1 MAEQLTLFGP
11 QFDAAHP
18 HTPYRQPRTRRTS
31 LGLSDHTNK
40 ELPCQDSDTLALGSY
55 LVGEQNLSIHAG
67 TVHLQRWSARAK
79 QLHKCPAR
87 RKSIQ
92 AFSSPARRRLM
103 LMIARID
110 PRPLSQPLWITL
122 TVHES
127 HQVDLRHVITAFD
140 VWLHRVK
147 RKYPDVQY
155 LWRLAL
161 QNRGAPHIHVIL
173 WRPVGC
179 RDQLTSASRRWFA
192 QSWHA
197 VADPESIPHAL
208 WGAKIE
214 IVRSWR
220 RIRTYI
226 AKYIAEEQQ
235 PLPHEYTGKRWGRSC
250 GLPLTCLLTC
260 TPSRFILTYVRR
272 IVRSWLRAHV
282 KRRQWAARYLSG
294 HHSADVIVPA
304 IVPLRALQAAIDSG
318 LPPPDD
324 FNVDLLPDLIRQAHF
339 LVSLE
344 ATRAR

>member
-1 MAEQLTLFGP
+1 MRQQLSLFGP
-11 QFDAAHP
+11 TFNAAHP
-18 HTPYRQPRTRRTS
+18 HTPYRQSRTRRTS
-31 LGLSDHTNK
+31 LGLSDHTNLD
-40 ELPCQDSDTLALGSY
+40 LPCQDSDTLALGSY
-55 LVGEQNLSIHAG
+55 YVAQQDLSIHTG
-67 TVHLQRWSARAK
+67 TVHLQRWSAKRK
-79 QLHKCPAR
+79 QPRKYLVR

-155 LWRLAL
+155 IWRLAL
-161 QNRGAPHIHVIL
+161 QDRGAPHIHVIL
-173 WRPVGC
+173 WRPVAS
-179 RDQLTSASRRWFA
+179 RDHLTAASRRWFG

-197 VADPESIPHAL
+197 VADPESIPHGL
-208 WGAKIE
+208 FGAKVE
-214 IVRSWR
+214 IVKSWR

-226 AKYIAEEQQ
+226 AKYIAEEHQ
-235 PLPHEYTGKRWGRSC
+235 PLPQEYRGKRWGRSA

-260 TPSRFILTYVRR
+260 TPSKVMLNYVRR

-282 KRRQWAARYLSG
+282 KRRRWAARYLSG
-294 HHSADVIVPA
+294 HRSADVMVPA
-304 IVPLRALQAAIDSG
+304 VVPLRALQAAINSG

-324 FNVDLLPDLIRQAHF
+324 LNIDLLPDLIAQAEV
-339 LVSLE
+339 LALLE
-344 ATRAR
+344 ARRD